1 MAIKSVGTNLREA
14 REKQGLTLDQISA
27 HTRITIKC
35 LTAIERDSVGEISS
49 PFIYRSFVRQYA
61 EHIGLEFQP
70 LAGRVEAMAETMRQP
85 DLPGQGEHQPVR
97 VAPIQPRVKRDFTWL
112 APVLMFIGA
121 VVAISGGYEASR
133 HYKLDWNNYVSV
145 SSFLTL
151 FNKPVEAVSLPKVS
165 VSEVAKPAVE
175 EPLKAVVEE
184 AKPDAGIHLELAA
197 TERTWLSAVADGKT
211 AYSGILE
218 KEEVKVLDG
227 QESAQVRTGNAAGVN
242 ITFNGKPIGAIGP
255 RGTPRTVVFT
265 KTGFEVIQRANR
277 PQFTHSTRIGG

>member
-14 REKQGLTLDQISA
+14 REKQGFTLEQISA
-27 HTRITIKC
+27 HTRITTKC

-70 LAGRVEAMAETMRQP
+70 LAARVEAMAESMRQP

-112 APVLMFIGA
+112 APVLMFVGA

-133 HYKLDWNNYVSV
+133 HYRVDWSHYVSV
-145 SSFLTL
+145 SSFMTL
-151 FNKPVEAVSLPKVS
+151 FNKPVEAVSVPKVS
-165 VSEVAKPAVE
+165 VIQQPPPVVE
-175 EPLKAVVEE
+175 EPKAVVEA
-184 AKPDAGIHLELAA
+184 AKPDTGIHLELAA
-197 TERTWLSAVADGKT
+197 TERTWLSATADGKT

-255 RGTPRTVVFT
+255 RGTTRTVVVT
-265 KTGFEVIQRANR
+265 KTGFEVIQQANR